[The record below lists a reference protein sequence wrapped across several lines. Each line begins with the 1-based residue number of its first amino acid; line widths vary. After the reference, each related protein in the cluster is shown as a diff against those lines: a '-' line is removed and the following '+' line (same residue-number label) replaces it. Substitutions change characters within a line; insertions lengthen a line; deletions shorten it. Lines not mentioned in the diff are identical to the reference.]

1 MLDDV
6 VVDDMMLV
14 VDDTML
20 VVDDTTLD
28 DVVDDTM
35 LDDIIVMLDTV
46 MLDTTGDE
54 NDGVSVSVT
63 ELLLAAIDVLLLLLI
78 VLLVMVREGELPVV
92 EATIPLVVDKLGL
105 IVTDTHELPLL
116 VYPLIQL

>member
-6 VVDDMMLV
+6 VVDDM
-14 VDDTML
+14 ML

-35 LDDIIVMLDTV
+35 LDDIIVDDDMLDTV
-46 MLDTTGDE
+46 MLDTKGDE

-78 VLLVMVREGELPVV
+78 VLLVMVREGELPIV